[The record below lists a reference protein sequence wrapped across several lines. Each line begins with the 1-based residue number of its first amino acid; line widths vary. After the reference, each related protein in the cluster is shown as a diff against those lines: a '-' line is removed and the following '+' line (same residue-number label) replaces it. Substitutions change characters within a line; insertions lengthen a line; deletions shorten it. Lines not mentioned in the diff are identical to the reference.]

1 MRSSPRRNQAPV
13 TVVLQTPSA
22 PIAQPTVSAA
32 LGRVLD
38 QLHPTAWL
46 PAALLVGDVALALSY
61 ARARGDPSDRWAA
74 IGSQLDQKPF
84 GVILG
89 VLFALALVTILTQSL
104 GFAAIRFFEG
114 YWGVSIIAS
123 WAASLGIWSQN
134 RRRRSLT
141 RLGDGLDARAL
152 REALPLIKKKFNAEP
167 LVATAIDWRVNAMA
181 TSAIDQQAVARA
193 DDYIASKQWLQ
204 LAPARFTHRIEAVD
218 ERLQRFPDPD
228 RMMPTKLGLALR
240 VVEDKLVGPALEG
253 ELRGYVIRNLG
264 RIDPPIL
271 REHDEHRNRLDMYAV
286 MCAIAVAIVPL
297 NVVVLHG
304 EVSGLTLTSLSIG
317 ALLVAWSSYR
327 GAVAAAE
334 EYGQALLAIDDAL
347 SDASL

>member
-1 MRSSPRRNQAPV
+1 M
-13 TVVLQTPSA
+13 LQTPSA
-22 PIAQPTVSAA
+22 PIAQPTLSAA
-32 LGRVLD
+32 LGRIID

-46 PAALLVGDVALALSY
+46 PAALLVGNVALALSY
-61 ARARGDPSDRWAA
+61 ARAQGNPTDRWVT

-89 VLFALALVTILTQSL
+89 VIFALALVTILTQSL

-114 YWGVSIIAS
+114 YWGVSLFAS
-123 WAASLGIWSQN
+123 WAASLGIWRQN
-134 RRRRSLT
+134 RRQRRLT
-141 RLGDGLDARAL
+141 KLGGKLDARAL
-152 REALPLIKKKFNAEP
+152 REALPLVKKKFNSEP
-167 LVATAIDWRVNAMA
+167 LVATAIDWRVNGMA
-181 TSAIDQQAVARA
+181 TSTIDPQAVAIA
-193 DDYIASKQWLQ
+193 DDYLGSKQWLQ
-204 LAPARFTHRIEAVD
+204 LAPARLTHRIEAVD

-240 VVEDKLVGPALEG
+240 VAEDGLIGPELEG

-264 RIDPPIL
+264 KIDPLIL

-286 MCAIAVAIVPL
+286 MCAIAVIIIPL
-297 NVVVLHG
+297 NVVVLRG
-304 EVSGLTLTSLSIG
+304 EVPMRTLTLLSIS

-334 EYGQALLAIDDAL
+334 EYGQALLAIDEAL